1 MRELIKRRPIT
12 SVLILEVAQAALV
25 VAGAVA
31 LGWLFPALPG
41 YSLTGWSQSLILFLV
56 CAGILL
62 ASLAVFRWWSPAGF
76 TKPSQWRRP
85 SVYWLPALLVLVPFI
100 GGIKP
105 VPASA
110 LGLLILAYIATAVFE
125 EGLWRGVIVRIL
137 EPVGVWPAVF
147 ISSLLFGLAHLANSA
162 LRGLSVMIALQAF
175 GAAVQGIGFAA
186 LRLRTNT
193 IWPLIAIH
201 FVHDLFL
208 QLGNLPIPLVEAPV
222 ATITA
227 VYGIVVLHRYRKQN
241 QSPPLAMLGS

>member
-1 MRELIKRRPIT
+1 MREMVKRRPII
-12 SVLILEVAQAALV
+12 SVLILEVAQVVLV
-25 VAGAVA
+25 VAGAAA

-41 YSLTGWSQSLILFLV
+41 YSLTGWSQSLVLVLV
-56 CAGILL
+56 CAVILL
-62 ASLAVFRWWSPAGF
+62 AVLAVFRWWSAAGF
-76 TKPSQWRRP
+76 TKLGRWRRP
-85 SVYWLPALLVLVPFI
+85 SVYWLPALLVLAPFI

-110 LGLLILAYIATAVFE
+110 LGILILGYVATAVFE
-125 EGLWRGVIVRIL
+125 EGLWRGVMVRIL

-147 ISSLLFGLAHLANSA
+147 ISSVLFGLAHLANSA
-162 LRGLSVMIALQAF
+162 LRGLSFIIALQAF

-201 FVHDLFL
+201 FAHDLFL
-208 QLGNLPIPLVEAPV
+208 QMGNLPIPLVEAPV

-227 VYGIVVLHRYRKQN
+227 VYGIVVLHRYRKQA
-241 QSPPLAMLGS
+241 QSAPLATPVG